1 MNPTFAFSNMP
12 LLMGTSMPGTLYT
25 SIEWISRNFSSR
37 QQLKLELQMITLKQT
52 INHLV
57 WSMAILWHFET
68 TLKNWRN
75 PESPRDNTW
84 QSLGLILSCNRVL
97 MVDPAVQW
105 ILFTYMNSS
114 HSAIWDPEKKSLN
127 FIFPT
132 KYVIPKSLKFSH
144 WLSEMNFIREQFS
157 SGQIIIF
164 RGSLGR
170 IWVFRFWNN
179 G

>member
-1 MNPTFAFSNMP
+1 
-12 LLMGTSMPGTLYT
+12 
-25 SIEWISRNFSSR
+25 
-37 QQLKLELQMITLKQT
+37 
-52 INHLV
+52 
-57 WSMAILWHFET
+57 
-68 TLKNWRN
+68 
-75 PESPRDNTW
+75 
-84 QSLGLILSCNRVL
+84 

-170 IWVFRFWNN
+170 IWLFRF
-179 G
+179 